1 MSNRKN
7 LMRLGLWIS
16 WVLLVAWSPAI
27 KASEANNAVEAGQK
41 LAERLE
47 QLRPG
52 IPIEN
57 VVPIEVPGMYAIEL
71 SGGSMLYGTAD
82 GKH

>member
-1 MSNRKN
+1 
-7 LMRLGLWIS
+7 MRLGLWIS

-27 KASEANNAVEAGQK
+27 KASEANNAVEVGQK

-57 VVPIEVPGMYAIEL
+57 VVPIAAVLCSTVLP
-71 SGGSMLYGTAD
+71 TANTFLAATYSR
-82 GKH
+82 